1 MKRTWPPPQVIFV
14 GLELNQHGQAAS
26 QEQASSS
33 CPVIF
38 QGVLSF
44 GSSVALAVESEQNSA
59 AASAPNDDRKND
71 VDFISPSLQSRAL
84 KDNSISPVKETQDR
98 YELEGNFKAGLAS
111 CSSERG
117 AVRLRARLR
126 RGAQVFVFHCAPSED
141 WSG

>member
-44 GSSVALAVESEQNSA
+44 GSSVALAVESQQNSA
-59 AASAPNDDRKND
+59 AASAPNDDKKND
-71 VDFISPSLQSRAL
+71 VYFISPSLQSRAFQ
-84 KDNSISPVKETQDR
+84 DNSISLVK
-98 YELEGNFKAGLAS
+98 GNAGS
-111 CSSERG
+111 I
-117 AVRLRARLR
+117 
-126 RGAQVFVFHCAPSED
+126 
-141 WSG
+141 